1 MVESKLGRFQPNL
14 WKEAAAEGD
23 LRAVL
28 DTADTRGRKNKYID
42 ALHKQQL
49 AEALELQGSE
59 IVLDFGSGI
68 GRISSWLA
76 PRCQEVI
83 GIDVTPA
90 MVQKAA
96 EINTRANVEYR
107 LYDGLNIPAEQEYF
121 DRLTSVYV
129 LQHVT
134 EAQDFTI
141 LVKEFH
147 RVLKVG
153 GKACLIEQVSAL
165 QAHEEGMP
173 EDFNLRRKPEEYVD
187 AFSQSGF
194 HCEEWRLIRASSAF
208 VWLAEQSISPLFLF
222 PTLAGIEAL
231 ISRFRDLARLKY
243 ADCLF
248 VFIKK

>member
-1 MVESKLGRFQPNL
+1 MAKNKLGRFQPEL
-14 WKEAAAEGD
+14 WKEAAAHGD

-28 DTADTRGRKNKYID
+28 DAADVRGRKNHYID
-42 ALHKQQL
+42 TLHKQQL
-49 AEALELQGSE
+49 ARALMLGGDEV
-59 IVLDFGSGI
+59 ILDFGSGV

-76 PRCQEVI
+76 PRCRKVV
-83 GIDVTPA
+83 GIDITPA
-90 MVQKAA
+90 MIQKAS
-96 EINTRANVEYR
+96 EINNYDNVEFH
-107 LYDGLNIPAEQEYF
+107 LYDGLHIPAEKACF

-134 EAQDFTI
+134 DADDF
-141 LVKEFH
+141 VKIVREFD
-147 RVLKVG
+147 RVLKTG

-165 QAHEEGMP
+165 QTHEEGMP

-194 HCEEWRLIRASSAF
+194 HCEEWGLIRASSAF
-208 VWLAEQSISPLFLF
+208 VWLAEQSIFPLFLF

-231 ISRFRDLARLKY
+231 ISRFRDLARLTY

-248 VFIKK
+248 IFVKK